1 MNPKT
6 LGAIQLILALLAIL
20 FVYVPMGLPAYMPV
34 MWLALAFVVTAIHH
48 FTEKGQH

>member
-20 FVYVPMGLPAYMPV
+20 LVFYPMNMPAYLPTLL
-34 MWLALAFVVTAIHH
+34 LALTFVITAVHH

>member
-1 MNPKT
+1 MKPKT

-20 FVYVPMGLPAYMPV
+20 FVYYPMGPAELPTLL
-34 MWLALAFVVTAIHH
+34 LALTFVITAIHH

>member
-1 MNPKT
+1 MKPKT

-20 FVYVPMGLPAYMPV
+20 FAYYPMGLPAEFPTLL
-34 MWLALAFVVTAIHH
+34 LALTFVVTAIHH